1 MIKVIIERQH
11 NHKPEYCLILK
22 VDYYIFKQMQRVKDT
37 ENNFD
42 QTAVGILWLLK
53 TDSTTVIKLEAIY
66 FPY

>member
-1 MIKVIIERQH
+1 
-11 NHKPEYCLILK
+11 
-22 VDYYIFKQMQRVKDT
+22 MQRVKDT

-53 TDSTTVIKLEAIY
+53 TDSTTAIKLEAIY